1 MKQISKFCLALNIL
15 EIHSHDTF
23 ILVVNTLL
31 ASSTTIR
38 NVGVVFDQDI
48 FLNTLTRSLLTQPR

>member
-15 EIHSHDTF
+15 EIHSRDTF

-48 FLNTLTRSLLTQPR
+48 FLNTLTRSLS